1 MRSTEQTEILIGAK
15 LICIALGLYEGG
27 KLYFRE
33 TWIACFIPHE
43 LSVLSPWFLFLVKRD
58 FGNSR
63 ELWFLIRI
71 ICETRIGCLVQCELW
86 FSFMLFLIFRGKKLK
101 IQLFRLKQ
109 ISSLNQWRLLWWQ
122 WFFIRRKWCWAS
134 TSKHTTQFPF
144 HITKNKKLEN
154 GEDIEQGS
162 SLAVVLN
169 QSKKNWSYKNL
180 FFSWNVKY
188 RIYCPWNVKRSFYFL
203 YVINNPPPP
212 LLPSYIMITR
222 AWLIN
227 AGSLLLL
234 RNEAG
239 IIPTSR
245 LFKQG
250 NVSWE

>member
-1 MRSTEQTEILIGAK
+1 MESA
-15 LICIALGLYEGG
+15 
-27 KLYFRE
+27 LYFRE
-33 TWIACFIPHE
+33 PWIACFIPHE
-43 LSVLSPWFLFLVKRD
+43 LSVLSPWFPFLVKRD

-71 ICETRIGCLVQCELW
+71 ICETRIGCLIQCELW
-86 FSFMLFLIFRGKKLK
+86 FSFMLFLIFREKKLK

-144 HITKNKKLEN
+144 HSTKNKKLEN
-154 GEDIEQGS
+154 GEDIEQGT

-180 FFSWNVKY
+180 INTTTFITLLYDHQNLVDQRWINVAFK
-188 RIYCPWNVKRSFYFL
+188 KRSGYPGNRRKKPES
-203 YVINNPPPP
+203 IKDH
-212 LLPSYIMITR
+212 
-222 AWLIN
+222 
-227 AGSLLLL
+227 
-234 RNEAG
+234 
-239 IIPTSR
+239 IISTTS

-250 NVSWE
+250 NFSWE

>member
-1 MRSTEQTEILIGAK
+1 MIFDKNYLWNENRVFNSTWTVIFFYVI
-15 LICIALGLYEGG
+15 
-27 KLYFRE
+27 FN
-33 TWIACFIPHE
+33 F
-43 LSVLSPWFLFLVKRD
+43 
-58 FGNSR
+58 SR
-63 ELWFLIRI
+63 EKIKNS
-71 ICETRIGCLVQCELW
+71 TVQ
-86 FSFMLFLIFRGKKLK
+86 
-101 IQLFRLKQ
+101 LKQ

-122 WFFIRRKWCWAS
+122 WFFIRRKWCWGS

-144 HITKNKKLEN
+144 HSTKNKKLEN

-162 SLAVVLN
+162 SSAVVLN

-222 AWLIN
+222 TWLIN
-227 AGSLLLL
+227 AGSMLLL

>member
-1 MRSTEQTEILIGAK
+1 MKS
-15 LICIALGLYEGG
+15 
-27 KLYFRE
+27 
-33 TWIACFIPHE
+33 
-43 LSVLSPWFLFLVKRD
+43 D

-71 ICETRIGCLVQCELW
+71 ICETRIGCLIQCELW
-86 FSFMLFLIFRGKKLK
+86 FSFMLFLIFREKKLK

-144 HITKNKKLEN
+144 HSTKNKKLEN

-180 FFSWNVKY
+180 FFSRKTGNTEFIVREMWNGHF
-188 RIYCPWNVKRSFYFL
+188 IFYTWSSHKKSQGFL
-203 YVINNPPPP
+203 SID
-212 LLPSYIMITR
+212 
-222 AWLIN
+222 WH
-227 AGSLLLL
+227 
-234 RNEAG
+234 
-239 IIPTSR
+239 
-245 LFKQG
+245 LFIH
-250 NVSWE
+250 S